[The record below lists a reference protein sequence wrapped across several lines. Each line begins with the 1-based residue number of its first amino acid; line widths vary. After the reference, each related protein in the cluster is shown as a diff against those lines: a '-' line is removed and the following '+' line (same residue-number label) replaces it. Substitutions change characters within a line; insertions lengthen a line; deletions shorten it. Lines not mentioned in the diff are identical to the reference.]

1 MSGASGG
8 VTGGVGEVVPGTLL
22 VASPELLD
30 PNFADTVVLMID
42 VDDDGAVGLVLNRP
56 SAVMVADVLAAW
68 RDVVSPPETLFTGG
82 PVGSDGALG
91 LVRLADPDPGTAPVG
106 FRALVD
112 DLGLVDL
119 DTPVELVEGSV
130 SAVRIYAG
138 YAGWGAEQLRGEI
151 AEGSWYVV
159 PGEVGDVF
167 RPEVEDLRRDVL
179 RRQPG
184 ERAWAATRPADPGL
198 N

>member
-1 MSGASGG
+1 MSGP
-8 VTGGVGEVVPGTLL
+8 VTSVSPGTLL
-22 VASPELLD
+22 VASPELVD
-30 PNFADTVVLMID
+30 PNFTDTVVLVID

-56 SAVMVADVLAAW
+56 SSVLVVDVLEPW
-68 RDVVSPPETLFTGG
+68 RDVVSPPETLFAGG

-91 LVRLADPDPGTAPVG
+91 LARLADPDDAPVG
-106 FRALVD
+106 FRSIVD

-130 SAVRIYAG
+130 SAARIFAG

-167 RPEVEDLRRDVL
+167 RPEVDDLRRDVL